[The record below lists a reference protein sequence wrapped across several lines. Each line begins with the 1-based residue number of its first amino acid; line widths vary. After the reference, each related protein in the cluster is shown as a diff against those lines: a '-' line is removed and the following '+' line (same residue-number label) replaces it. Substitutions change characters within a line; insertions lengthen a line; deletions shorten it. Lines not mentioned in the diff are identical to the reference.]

1 MKLIEYEGKKVRI
14 VSVNNRIFEGTVSDY
29 IYPDEDDTGLES
41 IVLNCKKGSLSGHYV
56 EFWEADIK
64 TIEIIG

>member
-14 VSVNNRIFEGTVSDY
+14 VDVDGDKFEGTVSDY

-41 IVLNCKKGSLSGHYV
+41 IVINCTKGPMSGNYV
-56 EFWEADIK
+56 EFWEKDIK
-64 TIEIIG
+64 TIEVIQ

>member
-14 VSVNNRIFEGTVSDY
+14 VDIDGDVFEGVVSDY

-41 IVLNCKKGSLSGHYV
+41 IVIDCVEGPF
-56 EFWEADIK
+56 EFWEKDIK
-64 TIEIIG
+64 TIEVIQ